1 MSRVSSDAGG
11 AAGKKLGMPRETCG
25 PSLPSGEP
33 EKESGQE
40 EASALQNWH
49 ENDLVG
55 KGFNVKR
62 DDQGKAH

>member
-1 MSRVSSDAGG
+1 MFRVSSEAEG
-11 AAGKKLGMPRETCG
+11 AEGKKLGMPWGLCG

-40 EASALQNWH
+40 EASALQNCH

-55 KGFNVKR
+55 KGFDVKR